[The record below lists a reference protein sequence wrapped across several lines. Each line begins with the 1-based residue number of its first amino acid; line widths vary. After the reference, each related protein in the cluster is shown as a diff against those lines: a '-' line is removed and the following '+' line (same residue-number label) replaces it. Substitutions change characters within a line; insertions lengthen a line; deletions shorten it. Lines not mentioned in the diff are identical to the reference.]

1 MEDKLKDFL
10 IIIAV
15 AVIDVIIASG
25 ILALLLG
32 MTIEDGFFVLLV
44 IAIVVG
50 VVMHKQAE
58 QERERIEAL
67 KESVYATICDVVY
80 RTLDIG
86 AWPYMLRITNTSNV
100 AITSHAG
107 ISLRNFRV
115 RIAMMTAN
123 RQPLQPAQRDHLQQ
137 CMEADL
143 RNVLQGYGA
152 QICSLKVGLPKT
164 ENGWEV
170 VLVEVTVC

>member
-15 AVIDVIIASG
+15 AVIAVIIASG

-67 KESVYATICDVVY
+67 KESVYATICGVVY
-80 RTLDIG
+80 HALNTG
-86 AWPYMLRITNTSNV
+86 TWPYMLRITNTNNLS
-100 AITSHAG
+100 ITSYPG
-107 ISLRNFRV
+107 ISLYEFGV
-115 RIAMMTAN
+115 QIEMMTAN
-123 RQPLQPAQRDHLQQ
+123 RQPLQPTQRVILRQ
-137 CMEADL
+137 CMDADL
-143 RNVLQGYGA
+143 RKALQGYGA
-152 QICSLKVGLPKT
+152 QIRSLKVDLPKT
-164 ENGWEV
+164 QNGWEIV
-170 VLVEVTVC
+170 WVEVTVC

>member
-1 MEDKLKDFL
+1 MEDKLKNFL
-10 IIIAV
+10 KIIVA
-15 AVIDVIIASG
+15 AVITVTIASA

-32 MTIEDGFFVLLV
+32 MTVQGGFFVLLV
-44 IAIVVG
+44 IVGIVVYI
-50 VVMHKQAE
+50 MYKQAE
-58 QERERIEAL
+58 QERERIKAL
-67 KESVYATICDVVY
+67 KGSVYVAICGVVY
-80 RTLDIG
+80 HALNTG
-86 AWPYMLRITNTSNV
+86 TWPYMLRITNTSNV